1 MITEFQNMDLAK
13 GHPIQNYLDETLLIQ
28 SIADNLIQVDI
39 NNDFQR
45 FYNLFN
51 QLATIEKRFERKE
64 NKTFSTDDDVYYCQV
79 CQNYTDISKVRIP
92 YAFKLFIQELMSM
105 CIVPRIRCK
114 KDIYNS

>member
-1 MITEFQNMDLAK
+1 MLWGKYGIKGERDALLGHGIAKFLKEKMLEGSDLYITMVCNRCGMFAQ
-13 GHPIQNYLDETLLIQ
+13 
-28 SIADNLIQVDI
+28 
-39 NNDFQR
+39 
-45 FYNLFN
+45 
-51 QLATIEKRFERKE
+51 RFERKE